1 MSSKA
6 YEIFQQIKDLS
17 LISGT
22 ADDDLILQKMNLSQW
37 KIFHTHYPWTAL
49 EDITTVDT
57 VDGQAYNSFPS
68 TMGQLLDVVQA
79 DTAPYQQLKYLSPDE
94 FHKKLPQPTQ
104 FAEGKPTYYTWFAG
118 KFWWYPIPD
127 DEYELSISI
136 YKKPVS
142 LKVYSAETAAHSG
155 TTVTGTSTK
164 FKDNANVDTA
174 MFFAYTADKRSD
186 GTYPWSAIS
195 AIASNTSMTIATY
208 TGATATGAYACSS
221 ELLFPEEFDL
231 LLVYETCLLLGGR
244 SREIA
249 TLVPWLTSE
258 RDRYLGGLI
267 DSQRGRIPF
276 KPVLEDFQSGGV
288 IPLGDYAAKYPFIKS
303 DL

>member
-22 ADDDLILQKMNLSQW
+22 ADDNLILQKMNLSQW

-49 EDITTVDT
+49 EDITTVLT

-79 DTAPYQQLKYLSPDE
+79 DVSPYQQLKYLSPDE

-104 FAEGKPTYYTWFAG
+104 FAEGKPTFYTWFMG
-118 KFWWYPIPD
+118 RFWWYPIPD
-127 DEYELSISI
+127 AAYNLSVSV
-136 YKKPVS
+136 YKKPVNM
-142 LKVYSAETAAHSG
+142 KTYSTGTASHSG
-155 TTVTGTSTK
+155 TTVTGASTYWL
-164 FKDNANVDTA
+164 NNSNVDTN
-174 MFFAYTADKRSD
+174 MFFAYTDDLRSD

-195 AIASNTSMTIATY
+195 AVSANGTMTIATY
-208 TGATATGAYACSS
+208 TGAKTTGTYICSS
-221 ELLFPEEFDL
+221 ASTFPEEFDL

-249 TLVPWLTSE
+249 TLVPWLSAE
-258 RDRYLGGLI
+258 RNRYLAGLI
-267 DSQRGRIPF
+267 DSQRGRIPN